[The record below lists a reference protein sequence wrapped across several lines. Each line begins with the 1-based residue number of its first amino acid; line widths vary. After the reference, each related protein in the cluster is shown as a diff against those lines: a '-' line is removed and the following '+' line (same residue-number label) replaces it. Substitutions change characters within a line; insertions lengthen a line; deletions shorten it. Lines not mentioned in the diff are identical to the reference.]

1 MGRVSV
7 TAIIDAPIERVWQ
20 LWTEIERYPEWF
32 PGARRVINHDGRT
45 DHEGARYTLDL
56 GAARANGEITRVEP
70 PTLHEHVFDQSPP
83 PVAGAAT
90 IRFRS
95 VSNGTE
101 MTFDARYE
109 MRGGAVGR
117 LFDRLLLSRLAEPRM
132 ASEVPAFKRFVEQQ
146 AP

>member
-7 TAIIDAPIERVWQ
+7 TAIIEAPVEKVWE

-32 PGARRVINHDGRT
+32 PGVRRVISHEGRT
-45 DHEGARYTLDL
+45 DRKGACYTLDL
-56 GAARANGEITRVEP
+56 GVARAHGEITNVEP
-70 PTLHEHVFDQSPP
+70 PTLHEHIFDQSPP
-83 PVAGAAT
+83 PVAGSAT

-95 VSNGTE
+95 VDGGTE
-101 MTFDARYE
+101 MTFDAWYE
-109 MRGGAVGR
+109 MRGGALGKLV
-117 LFDRLLLSRLAEPRM
+117 DRLLLSRLAEPRM